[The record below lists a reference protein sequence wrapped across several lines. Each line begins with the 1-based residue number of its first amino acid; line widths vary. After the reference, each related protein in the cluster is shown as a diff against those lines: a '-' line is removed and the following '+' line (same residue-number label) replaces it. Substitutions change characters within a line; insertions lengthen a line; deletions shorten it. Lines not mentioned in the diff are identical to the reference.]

1 MVVVDDVLDDDDDDD
16 VLDDELLVVVALVD
30 DDDDDELVV
39 VALVDDPFV
48 LLDFKLELLE
58 IAVELDAE
66 ELDDVLEGEATALTN
81 SARSS
86 PKEV

>member
-1 MVVVDDVLDDDDDDD
+1 MVVVED
-16 VLDDELLVVVALVD
+16 VLDDEL
-30 DDDDDELVV
+30 LVV